1 MFSEQT
7 ILLATIGQIG
17 VIATPIVLIYGF
29 IRSPR
34 GV

>member
-1 MFSEQT
+1 MFSENT
-7 ILLATIGQIG
+7 ILLATIGNIG
-17 VIATPIVLIYGF
+17 IFASAVVLMYGF

>member
-17 VIATPIVLIYGF
+17 VFATAVVLMYGF

>member
-7 ILLATIGQIG
+7 ILLATIGNIG
-17 VIATPIVLIYGF
+17 IFASLTVLMYGF